1 MDNVDEIVALLRR
14 QADLENQILNDHGTA
29 AATEWE
35 LAGDPPP
42 ARGLSSGAERRP
54 SDRACLA
61 SHAGHRL
68 GAGRDGFRGLE
79 LGPRTVEGCYTDLF
93 GVPDA

>member
-35 LAGDPPP
+35 LAATRRRLVAYPQ
-42 ARGLSSGAERRP
+42 GAERRP

-68 GAGRDGFRGLE
+68 GAGRDGFRGFE
-79 LGPRTVEGCYTDLF
+79 LGPRAVEGCYTDLF